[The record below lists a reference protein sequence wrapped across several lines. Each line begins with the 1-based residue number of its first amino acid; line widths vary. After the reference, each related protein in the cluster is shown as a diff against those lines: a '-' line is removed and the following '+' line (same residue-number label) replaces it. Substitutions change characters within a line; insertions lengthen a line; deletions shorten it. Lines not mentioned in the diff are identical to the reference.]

1 MTDVGTPRAPGN
13 LTVPVLSG
21 WETIGV
27 LLAVVVL
34 VGVLVVLLGTARTGA
49 TGRAEWQ
56 TYLAARSTGRA
67 GRLDPDDDREP

>member
-1 MTDVGTPRAPGN
+1 MADVSTPRAPGN

-34 VGVLVVLLGTARTGA
+34 VGVLVVLVGTARTGA
-49 TGRAEWQ
+49 TGRTEWQ
-56 TYLAARSTGRA
+56 AYLTARSGGRA
-67 GRLDPDDDREP
+67 GWIDPDDDREP